1 MSSPGF
7 VRPPT
12 PEDSQDLEER
22 RAGARALLAHPLMTR
37 GGPHDD
43 ELRLV
48 RRHRVALTRFF
59 AEALGYRLTVE
70 PVGARLFK
78 PGLGRDGTR
87 PLLRRSKAPFTPRM
101 YALLVL
107 TIAALTRSRPQLLVD
122 ELVAA
127 VRSAAVEA
135 DVAVDLDAIG
145 DRRALHAA
153 LTVLVGLGA
162 LSERD
167 GDLEHWAEKHTQS
180 LLDVNRDVL
189 ALLVSAQLGAARSRD
204 DLLQPPAVP
213 SAAGGARMATRRRLL
228 ESPVLTTDELPA
240 DHAEWWRRNRNR
252 EREWFHDQFG
262 LELELRAEGA
272 LATDPQDELTDV
284 DFPGR
289 GKTSHLALLVL
300 EALVEEV
307 RPAVPRSRA
316 SADPQTHPWHAL
328 SAERVAHRARAVVD
342 DWSSGLRK
350 DQREDPE
357 AAARQALS
365 LLVSVGLLRAAPAG
379 AGQGWL
385 LHAAAARYRP
395 VAEIIAPSRS
405 GEASLFD
412 LEELQ

>member
-1 MSSPGF
+1 MSTTDF
-7 VRPPT
+7 VRLPSS
-12 PEDSQDLEER
+12 EDAQDLEER
-22 RAGARALLAHPLMTR
+22 RTAARALVAHPLLTK

-87 PLLRRSKAPFTPRM
+87 PLLRRSRAPFTPRM

-107 TIAALTRSRPQLLVD
+107 TLAALTRSRPQLLVD

-135 DVAVDLDAIG
+135 DVTVDLDAIG

-153 LTVLVGLGA
+153 LTALVGLGA
-162 LSERD
+162 LTERD
-167 GDLEHWAEKHTQS
+167 GDLEHWAEKRTQS

-189 ALLVSAQLGAARSRD
+189 ASLVSAQLGAARSPD

-213 SAAGGARMATRRRLL
+213 SAAGGARIAIRRRLL

-300 EALVEEV
+300 EALVDEV
-307 RPAVPRSRA
+307 RPALARSRGA
-316 SADPQTHPWHAL
+316 GDGQVQPWHRL
-328 SAERVAHRARAVVD
+328 SAERVSHRALAVVA
-342 DWSSGLRK
+342 DWSAGLRR

-357 AAARQALS
+357 AAARQALA
-365 LLVSVGLLRAAPAG
+365 LLVSVGLLRAAPSLEA
-379 AGQGWL
+379 AGWL
-385 LHAAAARYRP
+385 VHAAAARYRP
-395 VAEIIAPSRS
+395 VAEIVAPSHS

-412 LEELQ
+412 LEEVQ